1 MKMFYMAG
9 LRRRASQPV
18 DMETMAAWRRDPLS
32 HPALRHMDER
42 ELADLP
48 LARLRFAAQTC
59 EETPG
64 AC

>member
-1 MKMFYMAG
+1 MKMSYMAG

-32 HPALRHMDER
+32 HPALRDMDER

-48 LARLRFAAQTC
+48 LGRPRFAAQSC
-59 EETPG
+59 EEKPC